1 MPATAVPLQELRPSM
16 FAIHAFNVETA
27 LIPDQVSQA
36 ALAEMR
42 FQWWR
47 EAINS
52 MATKTPL
59 KHPLIQS
66 LSQVLAQDSGVLP
79 GI

>member
-1 MPATAVPLQELRPSM
+1 M

-47 EAINS
+47 EAVNS
-52 MATKTPL
+52 LATKTPL
-59 KHPLIQS
+59 RHPLIQS
-66 LSQVLAQDSGVLP
+66 LSQVIIETFCVSRVHLEKL
-79 GI
+79 